1 MITFNMTLILLALA
15 SILYA
20 SLLAALVGRY
30 LRRRGL
36 RHWADVLLLAY
47 VLLSFLWTLGQLV
60 LQLEPLLD
68 YSGLLPRD
76 LLAGLLWYALIPLA
90 LLFLGVTCQFL
101 TRRFVRRGPKM
112 RSGLGWSWWLLGL
125 VWLALV
131 VLLSED
137 WSALLAAPGESLE
150 FTLNLVEGWWGVQRV
165 WLAFLVL
172 VVGWACAMVAA
183 MVLTI
188 RAYRHTQQPLHRSQI
203 AYWGLTTSL
212 TLVGGL
218 LFLIGRGGWG
228 SLLHLLGSASGT
240 YLLLTHRLPHMRR
253 LLRRMLGY
261 LVITLLMTSFYAAAF
276 LLGYYALQA
285 VPGYPPAVVAA
296 SLTLLLVA
304 IVHPLL
310 DWVRAVVAGTAS
322 RGGRDASRIVAEYSI
337 LIGNLLELE
346 DLAVVA
352 LGLVREA
359 LEIRSG
365 TLFVMEQKGASHT
378 RGTDQNGRGSTVP
391 RDGIVYHLRGVAGV
405 GKDQPGLRLS
415 SESPLA
421 EYLSHEQRP
430 LTQQD
435 LDLQR
440 RFRAIPAQERQWL
453 SDQDMDVYV
462 PICTEGEWIG
472 LLALGPKM
480 SGEPYFDDDLDLL
493 LALSNQTAVALQN
506 VRLFDELNARN
517 AECERTNRELAAAN
531 QVLVRLD
538 RDKTSLL
545 RAISHEVFRPQD
557 AIVGYVDL
565 LRELSRT
572 GSLTAERGE
581 ELVQG
586 IASAVQRL
594 KEIAAN
600 LSEVTRVES
609 ETINL
614 QLGPVSIASTV
625 QAAADHWVQALQERK
640 LTFSTLGLEDLPRI
654 KADSGRLQQVFVEL
668 IHNAIRFT
676 PDGGQLRVRGSRRDD
691 EPSGS
696 GEWVELVMTD
706 TGLGIAA
713 GNLERVFD
721 PFYRS
726 GNVILH
732 DAGRTEFGT
741 AGPGLGLYVVR
752 EIVKAHGGRV
762 WATSSGYDV
771 ETCPGTEIHILLP
784 LAR

>member
-1 MITFNMTLILLALA
+1 MTTVDMTLILLALA

-20 SLLAALVGRY
+20 SLLAALAGRA
-30 LRRRGL
+30 LRGRGL
-36 RHWADVLLLAY
+36 RQWAGVLLLAY
-47 VLLSFLWTLGQLV
+47 ILLSFLWTLGQLV
-60 LQLEPLLD
+60 LQLDPFLNH
-68 YSGLLPRD
+68 SRLLPGD
-76 LLAGLLWYALIPLA
+76 VLAGLLLYALIPLA
-90 LLFLGVTCQFL
+90 FLFLGVTRRFL
-101 TRRFVRRGPKM
+101 TRRFVTRKPEMRRA
-112 RSGLGWSWWLLGL
+112 SGWSWLLLGV

-137 WSALLAAPGESLE
+137 WSALLAGPGERLE
-150 FTLNLVEGWWGVQRV
+150 LTLNLVEGWGIQRV
-165 WLAFLVL
+165 WLALLLL
-172 VVGWACAMVAA
+172 VVGWACAMAAA

-188 RAYRHTQQPLHRSQI
+188 RTYRQTRQPLHRSRI

-212 TLVGGL
+212 TLAGGL
-218 LFLIGRGGWG
+218 LFLTGRGGWG

-240 YLLLTHRLPHMRR
+240 YLLLTHRLPHVRR
-253 LLRRMLGY
+253 LVRRMLGY
-261 LVITLLMTSFYAAAF
+261 LVISLLMTSLYAAAF

-285 VPGYPPAVVAA
+285 VPGYPPAVVAV
-296 SLTLLLVA
+296 SLTLLLLA

-322 RGGRDASRIVAEYSI
+322 RGGHDAKRILAEYSI

-365 TLFVMEQKGASHT
+365 TLFVVEQEST
-378 RGTDQNGRGSTVP
+378 RQPRSADENGRESTAP
-391 RDGIVYHLRGVAGV
+391 QDGIACYLRGVAGV
-405 GKDQPGLRLS
+405 GQDQPGFRLS

-430 LTQQD
+430 VTQED

-453 SDQDMDVYV
+453 SDQDMEVCV
-462 PICTEGEWIG
+462 PICAESEWLG
-472 LLALGPKM
+472 LLVLGPKM
-480 SGEPYFDDDLDLL
+480 SGEPYYDVDLDLL
-493 LALSNQTAVALQN
+493 LTLGNQTAVALQN
-506 VRLFDELNARN
+506 VRQFGELRAQN
-517 AECERTNRELAAAN
+517 AEGERVNQELVADN
-531 QVLVRLD
+531 QVLIRLD

-545 RAISHEVFRPQD
+545 GVISHEVLRAQD

-565 LRELSRT
+565 LRALIRT

-581 ELVQG
+581 ELMQG
-586 IASAVQRL
+586 ITSAVQRL
-594 KEIAAN
+594 REIGFK
-600 LSEVTRVES
+600 LSEVTRLES
-609 ETINL
+609 ETISL

-625 QAAADHWVQALQERK
+625 QSAADHWVQALQERR
-640 LTFSTLGLEDLPRI
+640 LTFSTLGLEDLPKI
-654 KADSGRLQQVFVEL
+654 KADRGRLQQVFVEL
-668 IHNAIRFT
+668 IHNALRFT
-676 PDGGQLRVRGSRRDD
+676 PDGGQLQIRGSLRDD
-691 EPSGS
+691 GPSVS
-696 GEWVELVMTD
+696 GERVELVITD
-706 TGLGIAA
+706 SGLGIAP

-741 AGPGLGLYVVR
+741 AGAGLGLSLVR
-752 EIVKAHGGRV
+752 EIVTAHGGRV
-762 WATSSGYDV
+762 WATSPGYDV

-784 LAR
+784 VAQ